1 MVLVTVLVP
10 PGVGPGGQL
19 QLESPYGGRFAV
31 NVPEGVSPGQMM
43 HVHVPGPTGGAEQMP
58 PSQPFAPV
66 EASEEDVAQLAA
78 IFPDIDNEVLVL
90 ILETCGGTSAEAR
103 LEEAI
108 SQLLDMSGDAS
119 SPPLTP
125 PHLPSPPPAHAEAG
139 LSQMEADE
147 RMARELAAEMGQHNI
162 DADEASLAA
171 AQTPSLAL
179 PRPRPA
185 VRLPPQRRHR
195 CLRVCVCAQEL
206 AWQLSRELARQDGA
220 GSQRVAPPASMSPGM
235 PNANPGGGQPPSALG
250 SALDS
255 PLSPSAQQRDAFPPP
270 AAPSSRGRPTTAK
283 LRQLKASLSAKKREA
298 NAKVDAMRKGGLARG
313 MSMRGSRNGDGGG
326 ALLLGVPDEAD
337 EVSPDGGLAGEEM
350 GGGGG
355 GSYAAPEV
363 PTISREQFERDFA
376 NEPLRSASSG
386 GVAADAATPVVAKP
400 VPVEQY
406 NSRVGRA
413 RVANAARIHARS
425 HACTLDPATV
435 ASMDGSQPGTVPPP
449 APAAVAAAAAPPSL
463 MD

>member
-58 PSQPFAPV
+58 SSQPFAPV

-162 DADEASLAA
+162 DADE
-171 AQTPSLAL
+171 
-179 PRPRPA
+179 
-185 VRLPPQRRHR
+185 
-195 CLRVCVCAQEL
+195 EL

-220 GSQRVAPPASMSPGM
+220 GSQRVAPPASMPPGM